1 MDDHISNLNAEDR
14 QKVFERSHTIINL
27 SKSIRRTPSKA
38 SLWFQKAEELH
49 QMGYTD
55 LAVGDVWKAA
65 MLNDLQVETTH
76 RVRAQLGIEGTRARF
91 ETVMESQKEI
101 YISLACFPLV
111 LEDYAELIEICNEG
125 IAKYGFILQE
135 VFSTFRTKAEEQLGS
150 QNHGL
155 NVNLNAEILYQSYDG
170 AGEFEK
176 SLQSAYSRCLPY
188 PFMPP
193 KYLRRQPNGI
203 VQSKLLFHTSTTSC
217 HLLSSSVRK
226 GNESQDVF
234 GVFATRNIKAGET
247 LLEDRTVL
255 GSCSPIVATRTTAA
269 FTAGTSLHLAITR
282 SYAVKMSHG
291 SSTTAKSYQTP
302 SRATVPS
309 GYASSPC
316 ACRAACIPWTTPFIA
331 CLTPNY
337 VPVGRK
343 WSFTNMTKHPFE
355 ILSQLGIN
363 ACKDERYDVW
373 VLHAIWARVL
383 NNKCLQHTRNA
394 DSKTYDLNIIGRMYS
409 FFNHSCEPN
418 AKSQGVE
425 RNPTLHDL
433 GGCCGGTT
441 KILKATRKIKR
452 GEETFISYAKFTGKE
467 TKEE

>member
-55 LAVGDVWKAA
+55 LAVGNVWKAA

-76 RVRAQLGIEGTRARF
+76 RVRAQLGTEGTRARF
-91 ETVMESQKEI
+91 ETIMESQKEI

-193 KYLRRQPNGI
+193 KYLRRQPNEI

-226 GNESQDVF
+226 GNESQNVF

-255 GSCSPIVATRTTAA
+255 GSCSVSASALSTLPEEYVNSIRARLCENCYGTTYSKI
-269 FTAGTSLHLAITR
+269 TANCCNT
-282 SYAVKMSHG
+282 
-291 SSTTAKSYQTP
+291 
-302 SRATVPS
+302 
-309 GYASSPC
+309 
-316 ACRAACIPWTTPFIA
+316 AACIPWTTPFIA

-373 VLHAIWARVL
+373 VLHAIWAL
-383 NNKCLQHTRNA
+383 
-394 DSKTYDLNIIGRMYS
+394 
-409 FFNHSCEPN
+409 P
-418 AKSQGVE
+418 SQ
-425 RNPTLHDL
+425 
-433 GGCCGGTT
+433 
-441 KILKATRKIKR
+441 
-452 GEETFISYAKFTGKE
+452 
-467 TKEE
+467 